1 MNVCDILKW
10 CLITTLVGLVANISL
25 SNATAA
31 SQDQAAAERGVQVL
45 TRGPVHEA
53 FAETVTFEPQPGV
66 VAPKTPP
73 ADIEELPPD
82 QKPEGDDVAWIPGYW
97 AWDDERNDF
106 LWVSGVWRALP
117 PGRQWVPGYWGQTS
131 QGYQWTSGY
140 WADATVEEVDYLSEP
155 PATLEVGPSTSA
167 PSANSTWLPGC
178 WRWHQSRYVWRPGYW
193 ATGHPNWI
201 WVPDRYVW
209 APRGYVFVNGYWDYT
224 IARRGML
231 FAPVYFDR
239 GIYGRPGFSYS
250 PNTAINLAA
259 FVTHLFLRPRYQ
271 HYYFGDYYAS
281 NYLGAG
287 YMPWFSFNSSR
298 YGYDPIYAHYRWHH
312 RQDREWEQRIAADFQ
327 TRRDHENQ
335 RPPRTWADQLAL
347 STAGVQAGQESL
359 LIGTS
364 LSQLVESRR
373 DDRQRFQAVD
383 EGERQRLGQRGR
395 EIQKLRE
402 QRQELEIR
410 AAAPQEP
417 SGQVAPSKVRLPKS
431 SIVARPV
438 DQLGEDRAPPRID
451 EAPQPD
457 PKVEPK
463 PRRDRTTPPAS
474 PGVEQ
479 PKPGMTPKAERP
491 GAKVQPKV
499 EQPDPKVQPQPKVGQ
514 PKRQPQPKVGQP
526 ERQPMPQPKAG
537 QPERQPQRKA
547 GQPERQPLP
556 QPRTERPAPERQPQP
571 RAERPAP
578 ERQPRPNQAPRSD
591 GGGGQKKGKAPN

>member
-1 MNVCDILKW
+1 MARDCFIVE
-10 CLITTLVGLVANISL
+10 V
-25 SNATAA
+25 
-31 SQDQAAAERGVQVL
+31 R
-45 TRGPVHEA
+45 
-53 FAETVTFEPQPGV
+53 
-66 VAPKTPP
+66 
-73 ADIEELPPD
+73 LPPD

-131 QGYQWTSGY
+131 QGDQWTSGY
-140 WADATVEEVDYLSEP
+140 WADATVEEVNYLPEP

-250 PNTAINLAA
+250 PNTAINLASL
-259 FVTHLFLRPRYQ
+259 VTHLFLRPRYQ

-287 YMPWFSFNSSR
+287 YMPWFSFHSSR
-298 YGYDPIYAHYRWHH
+298 YGYDPIYAYHLWHH

-347 STAGVQAGQESL
+347 STAGVPAGQESL
-359 LIGTS
+359 LVGTS
-364 LSQLVESRR
+364 LSQLVENGLRR
-373 DDRQRFQAVD
+373 NVSHTRNRRREVM
-383 EGERQRLGQRGR
+383 EGEARKRARPQTDRRYSRLNQLSAAGS
-395 EIQKLRE
+395 
-402 QRQELEIR
+402 ELLAR
-410 AAAPQEP
+410 KRSQEP
-417 SGQVAPSKVRLPKS
+417 LIRFDSPTG
-431 SIVARPV
+431 
-438 DQLGEDRAPPRID
+438 DQ
-451 EAPQPD
+451 
-457 PKVEPK
+457 
-463 PRRDRTTPPAS
+463 
-474 PGVEQ
+474 
-479 PKPGMTPKAERP
+479 
-491 GAKVQPKV
+491 
-499 EQPDPKVQPQPKVGQ
+499 
-514 PKRQPQPKVGQP
+514 
-526 ERQPMPQPKAG
+526 
-537 QPERQPQRKA
+537 
-547 GQPERQPLP
+547 
-556 QPRTERPAPERQPQP
+556 
-571 RAERPAP
+571 
-578 ERQPRPNQAPRSD
+578 
-591 GGGGQKKGKAPN
+591 